1 MKTQSESSCSVPQ
14 GLSRHKSYRD
24 SAVYLWALYLRRTS
38 LEEDK
43 ILTFFCQ
50 VLRIFQI
57 KVILYAF
64 PFPFPNADVHR
75 PRCPPPTP
83 NVLPRKIIN
92 FRAAFPRLLTGSYQ
106 SQNKL
111 WSGVKWLEA
120 KTLSGFNENLDLSLD
135 FLDYITIVVA

>member
-43 ILTFFCQ
+43 ILTFFSQ

-57 KVILYAF
+57 KIILYA
-64 PFPFPNADVHR
+64 FPFPNADVHR

-83 NVLPRKIIN
+83 NVLPRKIIT
-92 FRAAFPRLLTGSYQ
+92 FWAAFPRLFTGSYQ
-106 SQNKL
+106 SQNKQ
-111 WSGVKWLEA
+111 WSGVKWLET
-120 KTLSGFNENLDLSLD
+120 KTLSGFNDNLDLSLD

>member
-24 SAVYLWALYLRRTS
+24 SAAYLWALYLRRTS

-43 ILTFFCQ
+43 ILTFFSQ
-50 VLRIFQI
+50 GLRIFQI
-57 KVILYAF
+57 KIILYAF
-64 PFPFPNADVHR
+64 PFPNADFHR

-92 FRAAFPRLLTGSYQ
+92 FRAAFPRLFTGSYQ

-120 KTLSGFNENLDLSLD
+120 KTLSGFNDNLDLSLY